1 MTAVLQKKI
10 CMLGGFSVG
19 KTSLVKRYVQSV
31 FSETYLTTVGVK
43 IDKKTVDLSDRIV
56 NLILWDLAGE
66 DDINTFRMT
75 NMRGAAGYVLVADGT
90 RPSTLDVALSLRQ
103 RVEAEYGPLPFVLL
117 LNKSDLKEQWAIGDA
132 EVEGLRQ
139 NGCWVQPSSART
151 GEGVE
156 DACEPVED
164 RRGSH
169 RAQEICY
176 RLHECAVARKKDR
189 SIQAESLF
197 HLVDPPRRQSRDARQ
212 VGVSTGH
219 VRQGG
224 RSNPTRQVEGLPRQ
238 HQLHP
243 FQRQ

>member
-1 MTAVLQKKI
+1 MTPVLQRKV

-19 KTSLVKRYVQSV
+19 KTSLVKRYVQSI

-103 RVEAEYGPLPFVLL
+103 RVDAENGPLPFVLL
-117 LNKSDLKEQWAIGDA
+117 LNKSDLKEQWAISDIAVA
-132 EVEGLRQ
+132 ELQQKGW
-139 NGCWVQPSSART
+139 WVQPSSART

-156 DACEPVED
+156 AAFKDLAV
-164 RRGSH
+164 
-169 RAQEICY
+169 RA
-176 RLHECAVARKKDR
+176 
-189 SIQAESLF
+189 SS
-197 HLVDPPRRQSRDARQ
+197 
-212 VGVSTGH
+212 
-219 VRQGG
+219 
-224 RSNPTRQVEGLPRQ
+224 
-238 HQLHP
+238 
-243 FQRQ
+243 